1 MTLLKNLILVALF
14 GLLRWKYQR
23 GDRLVSLQAV
33 AATLLLNKGGWGDM
47 VFKEYCYAGCN
58 IIQQTDFWDDK

>member
-33 AATLLLNKGGWGDM
+33 AATLLLNKGGVGGHG
-47 VFKEYCYAGCN
+47 F
-58 IIQQTDFWDDK
+58 